1 MSSEAPAQPP
11 MSVSEHHP
19 LPVELHPNIDHI
31 ITEDGAPVDNQFSEK
46 QQRLLAEVLYCSW
59 QPGEPFVAMSNVG
72 LFFAIRTPPFV
83 PDVLVSLGVSSP
95 ADPFPKKNRSYFV
108 WEYGKAPDLVVEV
121 VSNNEGGEDTIKLK
135 GYAKLGITY
144 YIIYDPEEHLSSKPL
159 RVYRL
164 VSGRY
169 ELDLSESPV
178 FSSLGLG
185 VRIWPG
191 TYEDMSQSWLRWTD
205 AKGQLLPTGK
215 ERASSEEQRADDE
228 KQRADDEKQRADGEK
243 QRADGEKQ
251 RADDEKRRAD
261 QAEQEAKQLRTK
273 LRQMGIDP

>member
-11 MSVSEHHP
+11 MLVSEHHP

-31 ITEDGAPVDNQFSEK
+31 VTEDGKPVDNQFSEK

-108 WEYGKAPDLVVEV
+108 WEYGKVPDLVVEI

-144 YIIYDPEEHLSSKPL
+144 YIIYDLEEHLSSTPL
-159 RVYRL
+159 RIYRL

-169 ELDLSESPV
+169 ELDTSELPV
-178 FSSLGLG
+178 FESLGLG
-185 VRIWPG
+185 VQLWTG
-191 TYEDMSQSWLRWTD
+191 TYEDISQCWLRWTD
-205 AKGQLLPTGK
+205 ADGELLPTGK
-215 ERASSEEQRADDE
+215 ERASSEEFRAEVEKNKSIAE
-228 KQRADDEKQRADGEK
+228 KQRADDEKQRAEL
-243 QRADGEKQ
+243 
-251 RADDEKRRAD
+251 EKRRAD
-261 QAEQEAKQLRTK
+261 EAEKVADQLRAKLKQL
-273 LRQMGIDP
+273 GIE